1 MDRTSSA
8 GLGHLTSE
16 THGGVSTV
24 MRRGRGAG
32 ATQQPRR
39 LSDADDADDDDD
51 DDDGDR
57 LERCVCC

>member
-1 MDRTSSA
+1 
-8 GLGHLTSE
+8 
-16 THGGVSTV
+16 

-39 LSDADDADDDDD
+39 LSDADDDDDDGG
-51 DDDGDR
+51 GDR